1 MTQQRWV
8 RHASSNI
15 LVLHSC
21 TALHNTAQ
29 RCAAL
34 HNYVMGHIYCVPRTC
49 ADASSCM
56 LTAVL
61 HCTTLHCTA
70 LHYTTLHYT
79 LHHTL
84 HHSTPLCPA
93 LHCTAQHCTAQHG
106 TAQHSTALHSAAQ
119 HSTARHGT
127 ALNRVV
133 PGPGSRAGAGILSRA
148 SAGRAGGEG
157 GSPKTTNQVEFL
169 PFSWN
174 STYFNEIPPILVE
187 FSVIW

>member
-1 MTQQRWV
+1 MNAHNLEVASGSTFLHCFATLLNISNYSVKLFLWDTVAGSESVTQQRWV

-56 LTAVL
+56 LTAA
-61 HCTTLHCTA
+61 LHCTA

-93 LHCTAQHCTAQHG
+93 LYCTAQHCTAQHG
-106 TAQHSTALHSAAQ
+106 TAQHSTAQRSAA
-119 HSTARHGT
+119 
-127 ALNRVV
+127 
-133 PGPGSRAGAGILSRA
+133 
-148 SAGRAGGEG
+148 
-157 GSPKTTNQVEFL
+157 
-169 PFSWN
+169 
-174 STYFNEIPPILVE
+174 
-187 FSVIW
+187 